1 MVPPD
6 EGDDEPFV
14 DAARSASGWPELQ
27 KKSVR
32 ATEQKREDVVERRAR
47 YKEAV
52 VGIEADRLVF
62 IDESGCNIA
71 MTPTR
76 AWAPAGERAEAYRP
90 MHWGDNVTLIG
101 AVRTTG
107 LVALR
112 PMRGAMRTLDF
123 LDFVA
128 RDLVPKIRRG
138 DVVVLDNLRQH
149 LDSSVRQMV
158 ENAGAT
164 LLYLPPY
171 SPELNPIEPFWS
183 RFKKS
188 LRRFEARCVVTLLDA
203 IHEVRRRRV
212 NLRRT
217 FAHCGYA

>member
-1 MVPPD
+1 MSSD
-6 EGDDEPFV
+6 EGDDEPIG
-14 DAARSASGWPELQ
+14 DASRAAPSRAQLQ

-32 ATEQKREDVVERRAR
+32 ATEQKREDVVARRAS
-47 YKEAV
+47 YEEAV
-52 VGIEADRLVF
+52 AGIEAERLVF
-62 IDESGCNIA
+62 LDESGCNVA

-76 AWAPAGERAEAYRP
+76 AWAPQGERAEAYRP
-90 MHWGDNVTLIG
+90 MNWGDNVTLIG

-112 PMRGAMRTLDF
+112 PMRGSMKTLDF

-128 RDLVPKIRRG
+128 RDLVPKLRRG

-149 LDSSVRQMV
+149 HDRSVRQMV
-158 ENAGAT
+158 ENAGAR

-183 RFKKS
+183 RFKKG
-188 LRRFEARCVVTLLDA
+188 LRRFEARTVTALFDA
-203 IHEVRRRRV
+203 IRELRRRRV